1 MVAAGSLIGRRVG
14 IRPELKTDWTEVGN
28 LWGCI
33 VGRPGAMKSPVISE
47 ALAPIKRL
55 EAEAAKR
62 NDQAKA
68 DFARAET
75 LHKLQ
80 LEMAKAKAKK
90 EYEGGDMITAKLLLA
105 EVEEPEL
112 PVERRFMTTDA
123 TVEKLGM
130 ICSDN
135 PEGILLYRDELLTM
149 FQELDREEKAPA
161 RGFLL
166 TGWGG
171 RDGYT
176 FDRVGRGTT
185 RVPAVNLSVLGSA
198 QPARIGRY
206 LKDSLR
212 THDDGMVQRLQLL
225 SWPDY
230 SSQWASTD
238 RYPDASAK
246 AAAFQCYERLA
257 ELAAQDL
264 GAERDPFD
272 KGDGVPF
279 LRFAPDALEEFVKWR
294 TGLEARVRG
303 EELPNHLAAHLSKY
317 RGLIPRLALV
327 YHIASGGVG
336 EVSLEAC
343 LAALAWGEYLEAH
356 AERAYASMAIVN
368 TDAAAIILR
377 KLKQGH
383 LTSGFTERDVYR
395 PQWSGLKDR
404 EAISSALQM
413 LADHDWLRAE
423 RVDTGGRPLNLWHAN
438 PAALQ

>member
-1 MVAAGSLIGRRVG
+1 MLPQDFRPWAVDIAERMQCPLDFVAIPAMVAAGSLIGRRIG

-47 ALAPIKRL
+47 VLAPIKRL

-68 DFARAET
+68 DYGRAET

-80 LEMAKAKAKK
+80 LEMAKAKAKR
-90 EYEGGDMITAKLLLA
+90 EYEVGDMLSAKLLLA

-112 PVERRFMTTDA
+112 PAERRFMTTDA

-171 RDGYT
+171 CDGYT
-176 FDRVGRGTT
+176 FDRVGRGTV

-212 THDDGMVQRLQLL
+212 SHDDGMVQRAFSCSPGPITAANGRARIATPTRQPKRLL
-225 SWPDY
+225 S
-230 SSQWASTD
+230 
-238 RYPDASAK
+238 SAMNV
-246 AAAFQCYERLA
+246 L
-257 ELAAQDL
+257 LS
-264 GAERDPFD
+264 
-272 KGDGVPF
+272 
-279 LRFAPDALEEFVKWR
+279 LRRRMLE
-294 TGLEARVRG
+294 
-303 EELPNHLAAHLSKY
+303 P
-317 RGLIPRLALV
+317 
-327 YHIASGGVG
+327 SGTR
-336 EVSLEAC
+336 S
-343 LAALAWGEYLEAH
+343 
-356 AERAYASMAIVN
+356 I
-368 TDAAAIILR
+368 
-377 KLKQGH
+377 
-383 LTSGFTERDVYR
+383 
-395 PQWSGLKDR
+395 R
-404 EAISSALQM
+404 EMVFHSSALLQM
-413 LADHDWLRAE
+413 LWRSS
-423 RVDTGGRPLNLWHAN
+423 
-438 PAALQ
+438 